1 MWQIALR
8 RGHRCAHQ
16 ESIRPVLQDWVRSS
30 RELFPKYKNMEWMR
44 KLSKEQ
50 KDQRSSGATLDV
62 QGSRHTT
69 VTFRSWAASQK
80 AWIHL
85 VFNQS
90 VSFLRTWA
98 RTKYSQQMIVK
109 SPFFPSYNPGHY
121 LDDPDIIFKLSSQ
134 SLLVWKVGEYPNF
147 HFLSFH
153 FSFFSVILSQWLI
166 ILCHSLTV
174 CHLMRRRL
182 PWKLVEIHIKFNR
195 EF

>member
-1 MWQIALR
+1 MCVRCIVAGWPGVCLRQQGQLDQRPQQQDQHLCLSSSSFQPREEVPPTQVDLGTRSHGWGSIEEVVWPQYGGTRGRWRR
-8 RGHRCAHQ
+8 RGGR
-16 ESIRPVLQDWVRSS
+16 
-30 RELFPKYKNMEWMR
+30 
-44 KLSKEQ
+44 
-50 KDQRSSGATLDV
+50 
-62 QGSRHTT
+62 
-69 VTFRSWAASQK
+69 
-80 AWIHL
+80 
-85 VFNQS
+85 
-90 VSFLRTWA
+90 
-98 RTKYSQQMIVK
+98 
-109 SPFFPSYNPGHY
+109 HY